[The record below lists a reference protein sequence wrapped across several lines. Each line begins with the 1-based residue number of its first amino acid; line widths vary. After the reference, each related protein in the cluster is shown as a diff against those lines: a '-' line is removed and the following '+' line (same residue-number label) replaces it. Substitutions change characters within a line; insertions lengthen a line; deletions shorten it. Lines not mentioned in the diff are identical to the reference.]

1 MFAYTPLVKEFLAK
15 CWVSYG
21 VYAIMQCTW
30 VRVNLNCTDSHA
42 ILELANDMKMHIF
55 TTQHKANTSMKCMSQ
70 FRVTSLKSMMTHE
83 ILEC

>member
-1 MFAYTPLVKEFLAK
+1 MFAYAPLVKEFLAK

-21 VYAIMQCTW
+21 DYAIMQCTW

-55 TTQHKANTSMKCMSQ
+55 YYPTH
-70 FRVTSLKSMMTHE
+70 LKPTHP
-83 ILEC
+83 